1 MRENKLKLNDK
12 KPVRFSTPH
21 LTLLNRFQRLLLL
34 LLLMMMMMMMMMLN
48 ARCMEKVKEHGFPL
62 DSEVTVKQQNMKIC

>member
-34 LLLMMMMMMMMMLN
+34 LLLMMMMMMMLN

>member
-12 KPVRFSTPH
+12 KPVRFSTPR

-34 LLLMMMMMMMMMLN
+34 LLLLMMMMMMLN

>member
-34 LLLMMMMMMMMMLN
+34 LLLMMMMMMMMLN